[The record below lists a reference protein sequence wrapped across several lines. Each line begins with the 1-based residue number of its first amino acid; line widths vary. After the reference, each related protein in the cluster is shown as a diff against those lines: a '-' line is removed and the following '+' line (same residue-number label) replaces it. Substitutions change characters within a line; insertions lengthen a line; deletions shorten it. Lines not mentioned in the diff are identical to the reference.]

1 MLYLKEGD
9 LYKNVRMLTETVK
22 SPFYGDIYILIR
34 GEKADTWTLAAYDE
48 ENNII
53 LPHSSNYISDIS
65 YDDMLLFINDDTILE
80 YYRPSNYNSIRPKKR
95 ELDICVGDLVEFG
108 ENGSYAFVTSIYKS
122 EDDFI
127 YVLSLSSSTTITR
140 IAKKEAIKKV
150 YKKIN

>member
-9 LYKNVRMLTETVK
+9 LYKNVRMLTKEIK
-22 SPFYGDIYILIR
+22 SPFYGDIYILMK
-34 GEKADTWTLAAYDE
+34 GEKEDTWTLSAYDE

-80 YYRPSNYNSIRPKKR
+80 YYKQSNYISIKPKK
-95 ELDICVGDLVEFG
+95 EESDICVGDLVFYG
-108 ENGSYAFVTSIYKS
+108 NTNIQATITGIYK
-122 EDDFI
+122 DGDNFI
-127 YVLSLSSSTTITR
+127 YTAALLSDSTHINIVR
-140 IAKKEAIKKV
+140 RGAINEV

>member
-34 GEKADTWTLAAYDE
+34 GDVEDSWTLSNYDE
-48 ENNII
+48 EDNKI
-53 LPHSSNYISDIS
+53 LPNSNYISDIS
-65 YDDMLLFINDDTILE
+65 YDDMLLLINDDTALE
-80 YYRPSNYNSIRPKKR
+80 YYKPSNYNSIKSK
-95 ELDICVGDLVEFG
+95 ELDIAVGDLVEFG
-108 ENGSYAFVTSIYKS
+108 ENSSYAFVTSIYKS
-122 EDDFI
+122 IDDFI
-127 YVLSLSSSTTITR
+127 YVLSLSSNTTITR

>member
-9 LYKNVRMLTETVK
+9 LYRNVKMLTETVK
-22 SPFYGDIYILIR
+22 SPFYGDIYILMK
-34 GEKADTWTLAAYDE
+34 GEKEDTWTLSAYDE

-65 YDDMLLFINDDTILE
+65 YDDMLLFINDDTALE
-80 YYRPSNYNSIRPKKR
+80 YYRPSNINSIKSK
-95 ELDICVGDLVEFG
+95 ELDIEVGDLVEFG
-108 ENGSYAFVTSIYKS
+108 ENPSYAFVTSIYKS
-122 EDDFI
+122 IDDFI
-127 YVLSLSSSTTITR
+127 YVLSLSSNTTITR